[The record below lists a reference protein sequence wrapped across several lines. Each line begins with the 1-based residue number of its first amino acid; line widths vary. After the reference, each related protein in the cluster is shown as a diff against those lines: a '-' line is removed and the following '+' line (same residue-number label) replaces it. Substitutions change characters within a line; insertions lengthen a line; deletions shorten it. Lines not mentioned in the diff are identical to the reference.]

1 MNQRGSLFFD
11 AVAIIFVVLTVLVI
25 IVVVSIASGTM
36 DAPLFAPKG
45 TPIPPTRYVP
55 PTLTPSP
62 APGAALTPTVEVTQA
77 AQ

>member
-1 MNQRGSLFFD
+1 MNQRGNLFFD
-11 AVAIIFVVLTVLVI
+11 AVAIVFVVLTVLVI

-36 DAPLFAPKG
+36 DAPIFAPKG

-55 PTLTPSP
+55 ATLTPSP
-62 APGAALTPTVEVTQA
+62 APGAALTPTVAGIET

>member
-11 AVAIIFVVLTVLVI
+11 AIAMVFMVLTVLVI
-25 IVVVSIASGTM
+25 IVVVSIASGAM
-36 DAPLFAPKG
+36 DAPIFAPKG
-45 TPIPPTRYVP
+45 TPIPPTLFVP